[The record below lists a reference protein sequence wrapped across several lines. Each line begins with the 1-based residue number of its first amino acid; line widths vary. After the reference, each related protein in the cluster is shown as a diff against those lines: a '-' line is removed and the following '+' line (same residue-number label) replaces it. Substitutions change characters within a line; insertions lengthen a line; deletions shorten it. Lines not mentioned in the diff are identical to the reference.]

1 MVFEI
6 ANWEKRMSWHAEHD
20 FKVTISGGS
29 VAGLCNAIVLR
40 KLGATV
46 SVHERTPGPMLAR
59 GAGIVVQN
67 ELLRLLE
74 DNGAGPLPFT
84 SCRGRRYLDHDGGDG
99 ILQDMPQEFTSW
111 EAVHAALRAAVPD
124 ECYRAGSEV
133 KAVTQIGS
141 RVSAT
146 LSDGTAI
153 ESDLFVAADGS
164 GSPTRQR
171 LLPDVEARYAGY
183 VAWRGT
189 LDEGDVPRDLL
200 PFFDDLFTFTEARS
214 GGHMLAYFIPGRDG
228 AISAGSRRL
237 NWVWYVHV
245 GLADLANVLTDKNGV
260 QHRSSLP
267 RGTTPEATIAA
278 LKARASREIH
288 PKMAALVSETRDP
301 FLQTIRDVTVPK
313 TLFGRILLTGDAAFV
328 VRPHTAGGTAK
339 AAYEAS
345 VLARA
350 LKSARA
356 NVDVALQSTEQLQ
369 LEYGGALYQYGLAL
383 GNRWSRE
390 RSTD

>member
-6 ANWEKRMSWHAEHD
+6 ANWEKRMSWHAKRD
-20 FKVTISGGS
+20 FTVTISGGS
-29 VAGLCNAIVLR
+29 VAGLCNAITLR

-46 SVHERTPGPMLAR
+46 RLHERTPGPMMAR
-59 GAGIVVQN
+59 GAGIVVQS
-67 ELLRLLE
+67 ELTRLLE
-74 DNGAGPLPFT
+74 DNDAGPLPFT
-84 SCRGRRYLDHDGGDG
+84 SCRGRRYLDHNGGDG
-99 ILQDMPQEFTSW
+99 VLQDMPQEFTSW
-111 EAVHAALRAAVPD
+111 EAIHAALRATVPD

-133 KAVTQIGS
+133 TTLTQTGS
-141 RVSAT
+141 KVSAT
-146 LSDGTAI
+146 LGDGTVV

-164 GSPTRQR
+164 GSATRRR

-189 LDEGDVPRDLL
+189 LDEGDVPSDLL
-200 PFFDDLFTFTEARS
+200 PFFDDRFTFSEARS
-214 GGHMLAYFIPGRDG
+214 GGHMLAYFIPGSDG
-228 AISAGSRRL
+228 AVATGSRRL

-245 GLADLANVLTDKNGV
+245 GPADLANVLTDKDGV
-260 QHRSSLP
+260 RHRSSLP
-267 RGTTPEATIAA
+267 RGATPERTIAA
-278 LKARASREIH
+278 LRAHASREIH
-288 PKMAALVSETRDP
+288 PKMARLVSETRDP

-356 NVDVALQSTEQLQ
+356 NVDVALQSTERLQ
-369 LEYGGALYQYGLAL
+369 LEYGSALYQYGLSL

-390 RSTD
+390 RRTD

>member
-1 MVFEI
+1 
-6 ANWEKRMSWHAEHD
+6 MSWHADRD
-20 FKVTISGGS
+20 FTVTISGGS
-29 VAGLCNAIVLR
+29 VAGLCNAITLR

-46 SVHERTPGPMLAR
+46 RVHERVPGPMMAR

-67 ELLRLLE
+67 ELMGLLE
-74 DNGAGPLPFT
+74 QNGAGPLPFT
-84 SCRGRRYLDHDGGDG
+84 SCRGRRYLNSDGGDG
-99 ILQDMPQEFTSW
+99 VLQEMPQEFTSW
-111 EAVHAALRAAVPD
+111 EAIQAALRAGVPN

-133 KAVTQIGS
+133 VTVSQTGS

-146 LSDGTAI
+146 LGDGSVA

-164 GSPTRQR
+164 GSAIRR
-171 LLPDVEARYAGY
+171 KMIPDVEARYAGY

-189 LDEGDVPRDLL
+189 LDESNVPSDLL
-200 PFFDDLFTFTEARS
+200 AFFDDRFTFSEARN
-214 GGHMLAYFIPGRDG
+214 GGHMLAYFIPGSDG
-228 AISAGSRRL
+228 AVAAGSRRL

-245 GLADLANVLTDKNGV
+245 DPTELTNVLTDKNGIR
-260 QHRSSLP
+260 HRSSLP
-267 RGTTPEATIAA
+267 RGTTPERIIAD
-278 LKARASREIH
+278 LKARALRNIH

-301 FLQTIRDVTVPK
+301 FLQTILDVTVPK
-313 TLFGRILLTGDAAFV
+313 TLFGRVLLTGDAAFV

-356 NVDVALQSTEQLQ
+356 NVDVALQSTERLQ
-369 LEYGGALYQYGLAL
+369 LEYGNALYQYGLAL

>member
-1 MVFEI
+1 
-6 ANWEKRMSWHAEHD
+6 MSWHTEHG
-20 FKVTISGGS
+20 FTVTISGGS
-29 VAGLCNAIVLR
+29 IAGLCNAIVLR

-46 SVHERTPGPMLAR
+46 SVHERKPGPMMAR
-59 GAGIVVQN
+59 GAGIVVQT

-99 ILQDMPQEFTSW
+99 TLQDMPQEFTSW

-133 KAVTQIGS
+133 TTVTQNGS
-141 RVSAT
+141 RVLAA
-146 LSDGTAI
+146 LSDGTEI
-153 ESDLFVAADGS
+153 DSDLFVAADGS
-164 GSPTRQR
+164 GSVTRQR

-189 LDEGDVPRDLL
+189 LDERDVPRDLL
-200 PFFDDLFTFTEARS
+200 PFFDDRFTFSEARS

-228 AISAGSRRL
+228 AVSTGLRRL
-237 NWVWYVHV
+237 NWVRYVHV
-245 GLADLANVLTDKNGV
+245 GAADLAHVLTDKNGV

-267 RGTTPEATIAA
+267 RGVTEEATVAA
-278 LKARASREIH
+278 LRARASREIH
-288 PKMAALVSETRDP
+288 PKMAALVAETPDP

-345 VLARA
+345 VLART
-350 LKSARA
+350 LKSARS
-356 NVDVALQSTEQLQ
+356 NVDVALQSTERLQ
-369 LEYGGALYQYGLAL
+369 LEYGSALYQYGLAL
-383 GNRWSRE
+383 GQRWSRE
-390 RSTD
+390 KSTD